1 LYRYNRQIKVLAK
14 TILIIQQIK
23 EMETLTDFQSQ
34 LNRIEAAALGQK
46 NVLSFNEACMYSGM
60 SKSHLYKLTSG
71 RVVPFYKPANKL
83 IYFERVELEKWL
95 LQNRV
100 TTNAE
105 IEQQAAN
112 YFKERGAAL

>member
-1 LYRYNRQIKVLAK
+1 MEVLS
-14 TILIIQQIK
+14 
-23 EMETLTDFQSQ
+23 DFQSQ

-46 NVLSFNEACMYSGM
+46 GVLSFNEACLYSGM
-60 SKSHLYKLTSG
+60 SKSHLYKLTSA